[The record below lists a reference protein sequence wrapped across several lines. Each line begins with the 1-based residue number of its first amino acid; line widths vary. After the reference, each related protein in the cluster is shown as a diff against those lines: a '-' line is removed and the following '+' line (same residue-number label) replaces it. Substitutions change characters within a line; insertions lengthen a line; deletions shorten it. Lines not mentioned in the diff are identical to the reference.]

1 MIQNKTMRDL
11 KCVSCGE
18 LIHPKRL
25 EIMPNTKCCVNCSEV
40 GRKRGLTIQL
50 GEGDHTYND
59 LVIMSEKQYFRY
71 VESENKIIK
80 GQNKPEVIDFDK
92 GDETEDNITR
102 FGIDDIE

>member
-92 GDETEDNITR
+92 EDETEDTITR

>member
-1 MIQNKTMRDL
+1 MTQNKTMRDL

-18 LIHPKRL
+18 LIPPKRL

-71 VESENKIIK
+71 VESENKTIK

-92 GDETEDNITR
+92 EDKTEDTITR

>member
-1 MIQNKTMRDL
+1 MENK
-11 KCVSCGE
+11 KCMSCGE

-25 EIMPNTKCCVNCSEV
+25 EIIPNTKCCVNCSEV

-71 VESENKIIK
+71 VESENKIAK
-80 GQNKPEVIDFDK
+80 GQSKAEIVDFDK
-92 GDETEDNITR
+92 EDETEDAITR